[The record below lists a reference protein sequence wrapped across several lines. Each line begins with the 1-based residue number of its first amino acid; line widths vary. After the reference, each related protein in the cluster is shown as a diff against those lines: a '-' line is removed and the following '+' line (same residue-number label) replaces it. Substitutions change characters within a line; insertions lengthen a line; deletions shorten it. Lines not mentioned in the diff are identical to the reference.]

1 MSKTILCTDGVKRT
15 PREYGRWLKNL
26 QDLAEQEPGD
36 LTNDELQALQNEGL
50 WYQFIQP
57 NKERLRSFF
66 FYVQAQSDSRLAR
79 LTNPKVGITCCKKNL
94 QIIKTFT

>member
-50 WYQFIQP
+50 WY
-57 NKERLRSFF
+57 
-66 FYVQAQSDSRLAR
+66 
-79 LTNPKVGITCCKKNL
+79 
-94 QIIKTFT
+94 